1 MSAAAWAP
9 VGGLC
14 VHVFR
19 TVRAEETPQVLRN
32 HLPHQGGAE
41 RAGPPGEHGGSRGRQ
56 PDGECGN
63 TDESVRTRTRTRT
76 LADQLLVLQPRT
88 DACLYQSCDSR
99 QPASQQ
105 TASQPASS
113 GSHLCPP
120 PSPLQTVQE
129 LNTLVALYR
138 EQVIAVGEISA
149 DCPSLRAQMQH
160 TRTTACS
167 MARAAH
173 QDLALISVSG

>member
-1 MSAAAWAP
+1 MCSAPYGRKKRPRSSGIIFPIRVAQSGP
-9 VGGLC
+9 D
-14 VHVFR
+14 R
-19 TVRAEETPQVLRN
+19 RESTE
-32 HLPHQGGAE
+32 GAVD
-41 RAGPPGEHGGSRGRQ
+41 GSRMV
-56 PDGECGN
+56 
-63 TDESVRTRTRTRT
+63 SVEIQTSQSEPEPEPEPWQISCLSCSHGQMRVCIRVVT
-76 LADQLLVLQPRT
+76 AD
-88 DACLYQSCDSR
+88 R
-99 QPASQQ
+99 QPADRQ
-105 TASQPASS
+105 TASQQRLSP
-113 GSHLCPP
+113 LPPLP

-167 MARAAH
+167 TARAAH